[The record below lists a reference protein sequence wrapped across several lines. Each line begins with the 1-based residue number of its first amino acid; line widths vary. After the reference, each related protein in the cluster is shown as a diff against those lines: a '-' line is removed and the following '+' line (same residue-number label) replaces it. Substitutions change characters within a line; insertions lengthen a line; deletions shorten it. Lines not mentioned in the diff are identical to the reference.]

1 MINIKLLAKQRK
13 SRLLN
18 ANKTKQNLHLLL
30 NFIPKSK
37 KFSLKAHPLW
47 SSLFMNFQAGNLWLT
62 KTKYSSMNANLT
74 ILQNVW
80 SKHSEVYS
88 EPCQRSKIKL
98 FAKIS
103 NGFQALFIYVWQSTE
118 YACHCVKSIRIW
130 RFFGPYFLTF
140 GPERF
145 ISLL

>member
-1 MINIKLLAKQRK
+1 MINIKHLAKQRK

-18 ANKTKQNLHLLL
+18 ANKTKQNLHLLM
-30 NFIPKSK
+30 NFIPESK

-47 SSLFMNFQAGNLWLT
+47 ISLFMNFQAGNLWLT

-74 ILQNVW
+74 FLQNVW
-80 SKHSEVYS
+80 SKHSKVYS
-88 EPCQRSKIKL
+88 EPCQRSKVKR

-103 NGFQALFIYVWQSTE
+103 NGFQVLFIYVWQSTE

-130 RFFGPYFLTF
+130 SFFRPYFLTF

-145 ISLL
+145 ISPL

>member
-30 NFIPKSK
+30 NFIPKRK

-47 SSLFMNFQAGNLWLT
+47 SSLFMNFQAGNLWLS

-130 RFFGPYFLTF
+130 SFFGPYFLTF